1 VRYGR
6 PPLAEERRVIVIGS
20 GPPGAAAALFLSRAG
35 ADVLVLEAGS
45 QRGARGVSV
54 YVRGFTV
61 FRRRRPLRQNATFTA
76 SADPGA
82 QLYEEIAPGGLTN
95 HWSCA
100 VPRFSTEDFADARRA
115 GEATEWPIG
124 YEDLAPWY
132 DRIEPLLRIAG
143 GAVDHAQL
151 PLGKVRKVRP
161 LAAGWSAIAEE
172 SRRLGRTL
180 APMPYVYGAETGV
193 TLSGTIFNAF
203 VRLVAPELR
212 AGRIETRFDAR
223 VASLEWSPDRRRV
236 VAVVVRDARTGAET
250 RVPCAAVVLAAGA
263 LRTAEVLLASTS
275 ADFPDGLG
283 NTHGVLG
290 HYLHDHPL
298 GKIIVEDDA
307 PLPVHPPVYLTRPTL
322 DRAPPLYAAAG
333 VQWGGTEILARS
345 ARSGHLGRLRWVGFN
360 LFGTMAPSADNWVGL
375 DGGASRGVDRMN
387 LHIHHPPAARVA
399 LEQARDDLVEIMR
412 RAGRH
417 PRIRGWLIEPPG
429 DAIHYGGTCRMHAS
443 SRYGMLDGTGRMHAV
458 RNVVVADSSAFTTGP
473 EKNPVLTAMALA
485 ARASSMLA
493 DDLRAGD
500 L

>member
-1 VRYGR
+1 M
-6 PPLAEERRVIVIGS
+6 
-20 GPPGAAAALFLSRAG
+20 
-35 ADVLVLEAGS
+35 LEAGS
-45 QRGARGVSV
+45 QRGSRGLSV

-61 FRRRRPLRQNATFTA
+61 LKYRRPLKQNATFTA

-100 VPRFSTEDFADARRA
+100 VPRFSREDFADGKRA
-115 GEATEWPIG
+115 GEATEWPLE

-132 DRIEPLLRIAG
+132 DQVEPLLRIAG
-143 GAVDHAQL
+143 GSVDHAQL
-151 PLGKVRKVRP
+151 PLGKVRKVRS
-161 LAAGWSAIAEE
+161 LAAGWSTAAEE
-172 SRRLGRTL
+172 SHRLGRTL
-180 APMPYVYGAETGV
+180 AAMPYVYGAETGV

-203 VRLVAPELR
+203 VRLIAPELR

-223 VASLEWSPDRRRV
+223 VVRLEWSPDRRRV
-236 VAVVVRDARTGAET
+236 VAVVVHDARTGSET

-263 LRTAEVLLASTS
+263 IRTAEVLLSSTS

-322 DRAPPLYAAAG
+322 DLAPPLYAAAG
-333 VQWGGTEILARS
+333 VQWSGTEILARS
-345 ARSGHLGRLRWVGFN
+345 AKSGHPGHLRWVGFN
-360 LFGTMAPSADNWVGL
+360 LFGTMPPSADNWVGL
-375 DGGASRGVDRMN
+375 DGSEPGPRRGAGLN
-387 LHIHHPPAARVA
+387 LHIHHPPEARIA
-399 LEQARDDLVEIMR
+399 LEQARDDLVEILR
-412 RAGRH
+412 RTGRS
-417 PRIRGWLIEPPG
+417 PRVRGWLIEPPG
-429 DAIHYGGTCRMHAS
+429 DSIHYGGTCRMHAS
-443 SRYGMLDGTGRMHAV
+443 PRYGMLDATGRMHAV

-473 EKNPVLTAMALA
+473 EKNPVLTAMSLA
-485 ARASSMLA
+485 ARASSKLA
-493 DDLRAGD
+493 DELKAGD

>member
-6 PPLAEERRVIVIGS
+6 PPLAEERRVIVVGS

-35 ADVLVLEAGS
+35 ADVLMLEAGS
-45 QRGARGVSV
+45 PRGARGLSV

-61 FRRRRPLRQNATFTA
+61 LKYRRPLKQNATFTA
-76 SADPGA
+76 SADPEA
-82 QLYEEIAPGGLTN
+82 ELYEEIAPGGLTN

-100 VPRFSTEDFADARRA
+100 VPRFSNEDFADAKRA
-115 GEATEWPIG
+115 GEATEWPIT
-124 YEDLAPWY
+124 YDDLAPWY
-132 DRIEPLLRIAG
+132 DQIEPLLRIAG

-161 LAAGWSAIAEE
+161 VPAGWSAMADE

-223 VASLEWSPDRRRV
+223 VVSLEWSPDRRRV
-236 VAVVVRDARTGAET
+236 VAVIVRDARTGGET

-263 LRTAEVLLASTS
+263 IRTAEVLLSSKS

-298 GKIIVEDDA
+298 GKIIVEVDR
-307 PLPVHPPVYLTRPTL
+307 PLPVHPPMYLTRPTL
-322 DRAPPLYAAAG
+322 DRTPPLYAAAA

-345 ARSGHLGRLRWVGFN
+345 ARSRHLGRLRWTGFN
-360 LFGTMAPSADNWVGL
+360 LFGTMPPSADNWVGL
-375 DGGASRGVDRMN
+375 DRGRSAASGGVD
-387 LHIHHPPAARVA
+387 LHIHHPPEARLA
-399 LEQARDDLVEIMR
+399 LEHARDDLMETLR
-412 RAGRH
+412 RTGRH
-417 PRIRGWLIEPPG
+417 PSIRAWLIEPPG
-429 DAIHYGGTCRMHAS
+429 NSIHYGGTCRMHAS
-443 SRYGMLDGTGRMHAV
+443 PRYGMLDGTGRMHAV

-473 EKNPVLTAMALA
+473 EKNPVLTAMSLS
-485 ARASSMLA
+485 ARASSKLA
-493 DDLRAGD
+493 NDIKAGD